1 MSEKLSQEAYLKVL
15 RIEDLE
21 YKIGVLT
28 GKVDKLENPKV
39 TLLESTVE
47 TREPSKEEGGAGLC
61 GRRTVLRELLTDPLL
76 ESALGQ
82 AMDEAGSVNLL
93 VKSVDGG
100 IVYVCGTP
108 SNDVTEGIESV
119 EIEPSASPEPALGS
133 NKDEIDPRS
142 QVVVHL
148 SSSTLQEDSTELSKE
163 GQRSKDEPTW
173 EGVWITDRPPTADDA
188 NRLGNVAIFSGARR
202 YNYAHKS
209 FISVTVGALPWAPVT
224 KMSQFNE
231 SNPAPSPYDQE
242 VSA

>member
-47 TREPSKEEGGAGLC
+47 STEPSKEEGGAGLC
-61 GRRTVLRELLTDPLL
+61 GRRTVLHKLLTDPLL

-133 NKDEIDPRS
+133 NKDEIVPMS
-142 QVVVHL
+142 QQGVRL
-148 SSSTLQEDSTELSKE
+148 SSSTLQEESTELSKE
-163 GQRSKDEPTW
+163 GQRSKDEPDW
-173 EGVWITDRPPTADDA
+173 KGWITNRPPTEEDCDRYEDLAIYDTTADDNFNHLSLA
-188 NRLGNVAIFSGARR
+188 EVSQSAI
-202 YNYAHKS
+202 
-209 FISVTVGALPWAPVT
+209 PWAPISH
-224 KMSQFNE
+224 MADFSA